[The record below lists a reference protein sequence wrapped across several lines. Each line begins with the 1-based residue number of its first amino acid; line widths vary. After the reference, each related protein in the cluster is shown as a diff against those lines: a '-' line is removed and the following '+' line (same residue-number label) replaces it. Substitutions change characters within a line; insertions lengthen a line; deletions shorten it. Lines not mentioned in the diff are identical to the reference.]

1 MRRIALA
8 LASGLLVAACS
19 ESPPEVSVEV
29 RTSEPTSK
37 PGVSISTR
45 RTVVPQQASPPQ
57 AADTRSKDEA
67 PPAPKAA
74 SAPTP

>member
-1 MRRIALA
+1 
-8 LASGLLVAACS
+8 
-19 ESPPEVSVEV
+19 V